1 MARKFLYRGK
11 TIEDLQKMSLDEF
24 VALMPSK
31 ARRTIKRMGIQIKAT
46 LAKIRRAKTRGKQLR
61 THNRQM
67 VVLPEMV
74 GMTLMVHDGKTF
86 QFVNVVPEML
96 GHRLGEYSITC
107 KLVKHSGPGI
117 GATRG
122 SKAVELK

>member
-1 MARKFLYRGK
+1 
-11 TIEDLQKMSLDEF
+11 
-24 VALMPSK
+24 
-31 ARRTIKRMGIQIKAT
+31 
-46 LAKIRRAKTRGKQLR
+46 
-61 THNRQM
+61 M

-74 GMTLMVHDGKTF
+74 GMTIMVYDGKAY
-86 QFVNVVPEML
+86 QFVNVLPEMV
-96 GHRLGEYSITC
+96 GHRFGEYSITC